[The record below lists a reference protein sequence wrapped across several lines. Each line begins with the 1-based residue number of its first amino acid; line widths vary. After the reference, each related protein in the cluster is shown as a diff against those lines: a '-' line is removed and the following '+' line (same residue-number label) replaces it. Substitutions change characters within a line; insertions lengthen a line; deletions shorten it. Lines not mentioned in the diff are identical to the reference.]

1 MGEVECNLL
10 ERKRLV
16 DEWIIKDL
24 NKEEME
30 IFIERDVY
38 QKVA

>member
-1 MGEVECNLL
+1 MQFT
-10 ERKRLV
+10 RKIKRLV